1 MLFKMKKLIKK
12 TIIFFTIIILII
24 IGSLVVLTT
33 KYPIG
38 YKSAIVKYSNEY
50 NLDPY
55 LVASIINVES
65 KYDKNAVSSKEAKGL
80 MQIAPQT
87 GQWASEVLGIENY
100 NEKMLFD
107 PEINIRIGTWYLNN
121 LFTEFN
127 QNLDLVLAAYNA
139 GSGNV
144 NKWLDNDEYCKDG
157 VELSVIPFKET
168 RDYLVR
174 IKDNYKVYSSVYKEY
189 IMNPTEKDSLY
200 INLLH
205 NIKRVIKELVRN
217 I

>member
-1 MLFKMKKLIKK
+1 MKKLIKK